1 MEENLFPG
9 PTVDHHIIQVKSIQL
24 YKVVPHGHK
33 MALWYTGLAHGK
45 AVQEGNCSILISLPA
60 EFRSDIIQ
68 THLN

>member
-45 AVQEGNCSILISLPA
+45 AVQEGNCSILIKPMGKLYKRGTVQS
-60 EFRSDIIQ
+60 
-68 THLN
+68 